1 MQSRVE
7 MNDEY
12 IALDCALL
20 ACRETGIEAR
30 LRKIKRSQNG
40 KGVNTKME
48 LNIQAPKPNGNS
60 NGHMPLTRKS
70 RPVKADYVH
79 STHISIFDPNKYM
92 LKLPKTKKIVG
103 DNGMV
108 RWEKTETDY
117 LPVAARIA
125 WFRKDHPYWSIM
137 TKVEKWGDKAVVMK
151 ATIKDML
158 GTVIATARKKETEIG
173 FPDYIEK
180 AETGAIGRALAMCGY
195 GTLQAPE
202 FDEQDRLA
210 DAPVEKQNAN

>member
-1 MQSRVE
+1 VLQNWYRSKASQEKYKEVK
-7 MNDEY
+7 
-12 IALDCALL
+12 
-20 ACRETGIEAR
+20 T
-30 LRKIKRSQNG
+30 RKEVDI
-40 KGVNTKME
+40 KME
-48 LNIQAPKPNGNS
+48 LNTQTQPTNGKA
-60 NGHMPLTRKS
+60 NGHLLVTEKS
-70 RPVKADYVH
+70 R
-79 STHISIFDPNKYM
+79 STKTDSLANGHISIFDPNKYM

-108 RWEKTETDY
+108 KWEKTETDY

-210 DAPVEKQNAN
+210 DAPVEKAKTMN

>member
-1 MQSRVE
+1 
-7 MNDEY
+7 
-12 IALDCALL
+12 
-20 ACRETGIEAR
+20 
-30 LRKIKRSQNG
+30 
-40 KGVNTKME
+40 ME
-48 LNIQAPKPNGNS
+48 QIIQTPKPNGNS
-60 NGHMPLTRKS
+60 NGHMLLTKKS
-70 RPVKADYVH
+70 RSIKTD
-79 STHISIFDPNKYM
+79 SLTSSHISIFDPNKYM

-108 RWEKTETDY
+108 KWEKTETDY

-125 WFRKDHPYWSIM
+125 WFRKDHPYWSII

-151 ATIKDML
+151 AIIKDMQ
-158 GTVIATARKKETEIG
+158 GVIIATARKKETEIG

-210 DAPVEKQNAN
+210 DAPVEKAKSKN